1 MAKIR
6 FYGRAGRKEKNNVW
20 DHAFLKMLH
29 WTENWKDTRIA
40 SHWFHL
46 FAKGTCLENL
56 LRLVLHTIVS
66 ALAEKL
72 EQQLKKKKHK
82 YHFFLI
88 LPILENRDRDHF
100 SAYGAEQSWHLSAS
114 NVCDKIISN
123 LSFKWEAFLSS

>member
-20 DHAFLKMLH
+20 DHAFLKMLQ
-29 WTENWKDTRIA
+29 WTKKLDTRIA

-46 FAKGTCLENL
+46 FAKGIGLENL

-72 EQQLKKKKHK
+72 EQQL
-82 YHFFLI
+82 
-88 LPILENRDRDHF
+88 
-100 SAYGAEQSWHLSAS
+100 
-114 NVCDKIISN
+114 
-123 LSFKWEAFLSS
+123 